1 MVRKRWTVVGSLLLM
16 AALMGGEVAAPV
28 VAVTATDTPV
38 VSSAAA
44 TVSQKSSSATTSNSV
59 ASSAANS
66 TDAKVQTSTSQ
77 EAADTAKKASS
88 TTTASGTTSA
98 ITNTQADVTNP
109 VIKSIIGQQ
118 QATLAPGITEQK
130 LTYLNQNSVQNK
142 YYSVALDP
150 KNPKTQLVAG
160 TPNDGTATGLQTV
173 RDQANAAIKHGQQV
187 VAAVNADFFKMT
199 DGTPIGNVVK
209 NGTELHAATSAS
221 ETFFGV
227 KKDGTPIIGNAQTY
241 QQVKGELQQ
250 ALGGRN
256 ILVANGKVNDTTAIG
271 SDNEPRTAVGI
282 KADGTVF
289 FVVIDGRQAPI
300 SSGLSMTDLA
310 KLMIERGA
318 VTALNLDGGGSST
331 FVTRQPGDTQLAV
344 QNQPSDGNERAVANT
359 WLVVSKTAP
368 DHKLASAQVTPDDAV
383 YTPNSTVNFKAKG
396 VDASGSSASLPASG
410 LTWQLTDSKLGTI
423 DANTGVF
430 QSNGKTGDVTARLV
444 ADGKVLGSATVTIA
458 VPDKLSF
465 SQSELSVKQG
475 ATQALGLN
483 ATYQGRAV
491 TLKDAD
497 LDWQVPSSLGILTK
511 DDQLQANQQIA
522 SGRIVAKFKGT
533 TLKASI
539 NIKVGQLPQVLY
551 DFESGLDDWAPS
563 TAGRGEVSNIGL
575 SSATDGEVRF
585 GQHAL
590 KLDYDF
596 TNGTKSATLGVYAG
610 PATSK
615 TIPGMPTG
623 IGMWIYATPEA
634 KGYWLR
640 MFVTDSTGTAKPIDL
655 TPQDTGIDWTGW
667 KYVEAPIPAGYQ
679 GPFTTFPKEMIRM
692 MSLKSGQTD
701 GGPMTK
707 GSLYIDNVRAVYG
720 TNVDDLKAPIISSIN
735 VANQT
740 YKNAQVSI
748 TTAVHDD
755 TSDPHATGVDW
766 TKARIWVD
774 GTEYTNAKGHYSID
788 KDGTFTL
795 AGYKWRDG
803 THHVKVSVQDKF
815 GNETDRETDFKVAT
829 GAQNGFSL
837 TGLTKTAKLGGTY
850 QLAFKAEKSTQ
861 AQSLTS
867 TIALPVGFPV
877 KTVDFGENTGNYQY
891 DANTGMLTLKL
902 TKIEQTDL
910 ARITVTVPAST
921 TADKALTYALTQ
933 GEVTSQSASDDTGT
947 FSTPQAKVG
956 ITAAYQLTAPN
967 LIIGQ
972 PATLKVTDAQHKA
985 ISAATITATNADG
998 KTTKLGTTDHAGQLT
1013 TQALTQQV
1021 GKFTL
1026 QAHKDGYSFPV
1037 ATQNYTAQKTAAPTN
1052 LLAGATQDPEH
1063 AKTITWMSSP
1073 VAGTGKALL
1082 QVATQ
1087 SAYKD
1092 EGDAAFKT
1100 ATGRANVATYSADSS
1115 AVRLNTATATGL
1127 KPGTTYV
1134 YRVGDGTNW
1143 SAPRT
1148 FTTLHGGSDYTF
1160 NVFGDTQVSD
1170 DTGLDN
1176 FSTVLSSIEKAQP
1189 TSDFAIH
1196 VGDFNDDQSV
1206 FSEADKTAE
1215 MFNQHPAFDS
1225 LDMIHVLG
1233 NHEYMG
1239 DDGSKSAEM
1248 LGVPN
1253 TNGPAANKLGT
1264 YSVDYGNMHIAVI
1277 GWTDN
1282 EQTMKAEM
1290 TWLKQDMQATK
1301 KTWKIVLTHQPVYN
1315 KNPADAQSLMFH
1327 DMLAPVCDE
1336 LGIDLVFNGHDHS
1349 YGRTYPLINHK
1360 QAKNGTVYI
1369 ATGHTGDK
1377 TYEIQPTQP
1386 AVWQVVQKDKDEK
1399 VYLTLHVT
1407 GDKMSLLV
1415 RHPDGSV
1422 VDQATFTAHKHKTT
1436 SGGSESGSQPSA
1448 GSSSSTTS
1456 SSHATTSSTST
1467 SSHVSSS
1474 STASSQ
1480 PSSKVIEPSQ
1490 SSVASSSGVSV
1501 DSNNQSAA
1509 AATTN
1514 SRTSA
1519 SESKKK
1525 AQQLPATGE
1534 NNWATGILG
1543 LLLVVASAATYLLSG
1558 YRRTR

>member
-1 MVRKRWTVVGSLLLM
+1 MVRKRWTLAGSLLLM
-16 AALMGGEVAAPV
+16 VALMGGEVAAPV

-44 TVSQKSSSATTSNSV
+44 TASQKLSSAT

-66 TDAKVQTSTSQ
+66 TDTKVQTSTSQ

-88 TTTASGTTSA
+88 ATTASGKTSA
-98 ITNTQADVTNP
+98 INNTQAAATNP

-130 LTYLNQNSVQNK
+130 LTYLNQNGVQNK

-150 KNPKTQLVAG
+150 KNPNTQLVAG

-173 RDQANAAIKHGQQV
+173 RNQANAAISHGQQV
-187 VAAVNADFFKMT
+187 VAAVNADYYNMAT
-199 DGTPIGNVVK
+199 GAPLGNVVK
-209 NGTELHAATSAS
+209 SGTEIYSAPDTN
-221 ETFFGV
+221 EAFFGI
-227 KKDGTPIIGNAQTY
+227 KKDGTPVIGSAATY
-241 QQVKGELQQ
+241 QQIKGDLQQ
-250 ALGGRN
+250 AVGGPSMF
-256 ILVANGKVNDTTAIG
+256 VKDGKVNATQVAG
-271 SDNEPRTAVGI
+271 SEGNEPCTAVGI

-289 FVVIDGRQAPI
+289 FVVIDGRQAPLSTGI
-300 SSGLSMTDLA
+300 SVGDFA

-318 VTALNLDGGGSST
+318 VNALFLDGGGSAT
-331 FVTRQPGDTQLAV
+331 FVARQPGDTSLTV
-344 QNQPSDGNERAVANT
+344 QNSPSDGNERLVANS
-359 WLVVSKTAP
+359 WLIVSKATA
-368 DHKLASAQVTPDDAV
+368 DHKLASATVAPDDQV
-383 YTPNSTVNFKAKG
+383 YTPKSSVKFSAKG
-396 VDASGSSASLPASG
+396 VDASGNAAPLPSSG
-410 LTWQLTDSKLGTI
+410 LVWQLKDPSMGTI
-423 DANTGVF
+423 DSATGVF
-430 QSNGKTGDVTARLV
+430 QSNGKLGDVTAQLSL
-444 ADGKVLGSATVTIA
+444 DGKVLGAATVTISR
-458 VPDKLSF
+458 PDKLAF
-465 SQSELSVKQG
+465 SQNELSLRLGAKQD
-475 ATQALGLN
+475 LGLT
-483 ATYQGRAV
+483 ATYQGRPV
-491 TLKDAD
+491 NLKSGDIQ
-497 LDWQVPSSLGILTK
+497 WSVPSQLGTMTA
-511 DDQLQANQQIA
+511 DNQLQTSKTMA
-522 SGRIVAKFKGT
+522 SGTVKATVTGT
-533 TLKASI
+533 NI
-539 NIKVGQLPQVLY
+539 NAQMTVQVGQLPKVLY

-615 TIPGMPTG
+615 PIPGMPTG

-640 MFVTDSTGTAKPIDL
+640 MFVTDATGTAKPIDL

-679 GPFTTFPKEMIRM
+679 GPFTTFPKQMIRM

-837 TGLTKTAKLGGTY
+837 TGLTKTATLGGTY
-850 QLAFKAEKSTQ
+850 QLAFKADKSRQ

-877 KTVDFGENTGNYQY
+877 KTVDFGENTGSYQY

-910 ARITVTVPAST
+910 ARITVTVPANT

-933 GEVTSQSASDDTGT
+933 GEVTSRSASDVTGT
-947 FSTPQAKVG
+947 FSTPQAKVC
-956 ITAAYQLTAPN
+956 ITAAYQLTVPN

-972 PATLKVTDAQHKA
+972 PATLKVTDVQHKA
-985 ISAATITATNADG
+985 ISAATITVTNVDG
-998 KTTKLGTTDHAGQLT
+998 KTTELGTTDHAGQLT
-1013 TQALTQQV
+1013 TRALTQQV

-1026 QAHKDGYSFPV
+1026 QAKKDGYSFPV

-1092 EGDAAFKT
+1092 QGDAAFKT

-1115 AVRLNTATATGL
+1115 AVRLNTATATEL

-1134 YRVGDGTNW
+1134 YRVGDGINW

-1170 DTGLDN
+1170 DTGLDD
-1176 FSTVLSSIEKAQP
+1176 FSTVLSSIEKAKP
-1189 TSDFAIH
+1189 ASDFTIH

-1349 YGRTYPLINHK
+1349 YGRTYPLINRK

-1456 SSHATTSSTST
+1456 SSHATTSS
-1467 SSHVSSS
+1467 HVSSS

-1490 SSVASSSGVSV
+1490 SSVASSSSVSV

-1509 AATTN
+1509 AATNN

>member
-1 MVRKRWTVVGSLLLM
+1 M
-16 AALMGGEVAAPV
+16 
-28 VAVTATDTPV
+28 
-38 VSSAAA
+38 
-44 TVSQKSSSATTSNSV
+44 
-59 ASSAANS
+59 
-66 TDAKVQTSTSQ
+66 
-77 EAADTAKKASS
+77 
-88 TTTASGTTSA
+88 
-98 ITNTQADVTNP
+98 
-109 VIKSIIGQQ
+109 
-118 QATLAPGITEQK
+118 
-130 LTYLNQNSVQNK
+130 
-142 YYSVALDP
+142 
-150 KNPKTQLVAG
+150 
-160 TPNDGTATGLQTV
+160 ATGAPL
-173 RDQANAAIKHGQQV
+173 
-187 VAAVNADFFKMT
+187 
-199 DGTPIGNVVK
+199 GNVVK
-209 NGTELHAATSAS
+209 SGTEIYSAPDTN
-221 ETFFGV
+221 EAFFGI
-227 KKDGTPIIGNAQTY
+227 KKDGTPVIGSAATY
-241 QQVKGELQQ
+241 QQIKGDLQQ
-250 ALGGRN
+250 AVGGPSMFVKDGKIN
-256 ILVANGKVNDTTAIG
+256 ATQVAG
-271 SDNEPRTAVGI
+271 SEGNEPCTAVGI

-289 FVVIDGRQAPI
+289 FVVIDGRQAPLSTGI
-300 SSGLSMTDLA
+300 SVGDFA

-318 VTALNLDGGGSST
+318 VNALFLDGGGSAT
-331 FVTRQPGDTQLAV
+331 FVARQPGDTSLTV
-344 QNQPSDGNERAVANT
+344 QNSPSDGNERLVANS
-359 WLVVSKTAP
+359 WLIVSKATA
-368 DHKLASAQVTPDDAV
+368 DHKLASATVAPDDQV
-383 YTPNSTVNFKAKG
+383 YTPKSSVKFSAKG
-396 VDASGSSASLPASG
+396 VDASGNAAPLPSSG
-410 LTWQLTDSKLGTI
+410 LVWQLKDPSMGTI
-423 DANTGVF
+423 DSATGVF
-430 QSNGKTGDVTARLV
+430 QSNGKLGDVTAQLSL
-444 ADGKVLGSATVTIA
+444 DGKVLGAATVTISR
-458 VPDKLSF
+458 PDKLAF
-465 SQSELSVKQG
+465 SQNELSLRLGAKQD
-475 ATQALGLN
+475 LGLT
-483 ATYQGRAV
+483 ATYQGRPV
-491 TLKDAD
+491 NLKSGDIQ
-497 LDWQVPSSLGILTK
+497 WSVPSQLGTMTA
-511 DDQLQANQQIA
+511 DNQLQTSKTMA
-522 SGRIVAKFKGT
+522 SGTVKATVTGT
-533 TLKASI
+533 NI
-539 NIKVGQLPQVLY
+539 NAQMTVQVGQLPKVLY

-615 TIPGMPTG
+615 PIPGMPTG

-640 MFVTDSTGTAKPIDL
+640 MFVTDATGTAKPIDL

-679 GPFTTFPKEMIRM
+679 GPFTTFPKQMIRM

-837 TGLTKTAKLGGTY
+837 TGLTKTATLGGTY
-850 QLAFKAEKSTQ
+850 QLAFKADKSTQ

-877 KTVDFGENTGNYQY
+877 KTVDFGENTGSYQY

-910 ARITVTVPAST
+910 ARITVTVPANT

-933 GEVTSQSASDDTGT
+933 GEVTSRSASDVTGT
-947 FSTPQAKVG
+947 FSTPQAKVC
-956 ITAAYQLTAPN
+956 ITAAYQLTVPN

-972 PATLKVTDAQHKA
+972 PATLKVTDVQHKA
-985 ISAATITATNADG
+985 ISAATITVTNVDG
-998 KTTKLGTTDHAGQLT
+998 KTTELGTTDHAGQLT
-1013 TQALTQQV
+1013 TRALTQQV

-1026 QAHKDGYSFPV
+1026 QAKKDGYSFPV

-1092 EGDAAFKT
+1092 QGDAAFKT

-1115 AVRLNTATATGL
+1115 AVRLNTATATEL

-1134 YRVGDGTNW
+1134 YRVGDGINW

-1170 DTGLDN
+1170 DTGLDD
-1176 FSTVLSSIEKAQP
+1176 FSTVLSSIEKAKP
-1189 TSDFAIH
+1189 ASDFTIH

-1349 YGRTYPLINHK
+1349 YGRTYPLINRK

-1456 SSHATTSSTST
+1456 SSHATTSS
-1467 SSHVSSS
+1467 HVSSS

-1490 SSVASSSGVSV
+1490 SSVASSSSVSV

-1509 AATTN
+1509 AATNN

>member
-1 MVRKRWTVVGSLLLM
+1 MVRKRWTLAGSLLLM
-16 AALMGGEVAAPV
+16 VALMGGEVAAPV

-44 TVSQKSSSATTSNSV
+44 TASQKLSSAT

-66 TDAKVQTSTSQ
+66 TDTKVQTSTSQ

-88 TTTASGTTSA
+88 ATTASGKTSA
-98 ITNTQADVTNP
+98 INNTQAAATNP

-130 LTYLNQNSVQNK
+130 LTYLNQNGVQNK

-150 KNPKTQLVAG
+150 KNPNTQLVAG

-173 RDQANAAIKHGQQV
+173 RNQANAAISHGQQV
-187 VAAVNADFFKMT
+187 VAAVNADYYNMAT
-199 DGTPIGNVVK
+199 GAPLGNVVK
-209 NGTELHAATSAS
+209 SGTEIYSAPDTN
-221 ETFFGV
+221 EAFFGI
-227 KKDGTPIIGNAQTY
+227 KKDGTPVIGSAATY
-241 QQVKGELQQ
+241 QQIKGDLQQ
-250 ALGGRN
+250 AVGGPSMF
-256 ILVANGKVNDTTAIG
+256 VKDGKVNATQVAG
-271 SDNEPRTAVGI
+271 SEGNEPCTAVGI

-289 FVVIDGRQAPI
+289 FVVIDGRQAPLSTGI
-300 SSGLSMTDLA
+300 SVGDFA

-318 VTALNLDGGGSST
+318 VNALFLDGGGSAT
-331 FVTRQPGDTQLAV
+331 FVARQPGDTSLTV
-344 QNQPSDGNERAVANT
+344 QNSPSDGNERLVANS
-359 WLVVSKTAP
+359 WLIVSKATA
-368 DHKLASAQVTPDDAV
+368 DHKLASATVAPDDQV
-383 YTPNSTVNFKAKG
+383 YTPKSSVKFSAKG
-396 VDASGSSASLPASG
+396 VDASGNAAPLPSSG
-410 LTWQLTDSKLGTI
+410 LVWQLKDPSMGTI
-423 DANTGVF
+423 DSATGVF
-430 QSNGKTGDVTARLV
+430 QSNGKLGDVTAQLSL
-444 ADGKVLGSATVTIA
+444 DGKVLGAATVTISR
-458 VPDKLSF
+458 PDKLAF
-465 SQSELSVKQG
+465 SQNELSLRLGAKQD
-475 ATQALGLN
+475 LGLT
-483 ATYQGRAV
+483 ATYQGRPV
-491 TLKDAD
+491 NLKSGDIQ
-497 LDWQVPSSLGILTK
+497 WSVPSQLGTMTA
-511 DDQLQANQQIA
+511 DNQLQTSKTMA
-522 SGRIVAKFKGT
+522 SGTVKATVTGT
-533 TLKASI
+533 NI
-539 NIKVGQLPQVLY
+539 NAQMTVQVGQLPKVLY

-615 TIPGMPTG
+615 PIPGMPTG

-640 MFVTDSTGTAKPIDL
+640 MFVTDATGTAKPIDL

-679 GPFTTFPKEMIRM
+679 GPFTTFPKQMIRM

-837 TGLTKTAKLGGTY
+837 TGLTKTATLGGTY
-850 QLAFKAEKSTQ
+850 QLAFKADKSTQ

-867 TIALPVGFPV
+867 TIALLVGFPV
-877 KTVDFGENTGNYQY
+877 KTVDFGENTGSYQY

-910 ARITVTVPAST
+910 ARITVTVPANT

-933 GEVTSQSASDDTGT
+933 GEVTSRSASDVTGT
-947 FSTPQAKVG
+947 FSTPQAKVC
-956 ITAAYQLTAPN
+956 ITAAYQLTVPN

-972 PATLKVTDAQHKA
+972 PATLKVTDVQHKA
-985 ISAATITATNADG
+985 ISAATITVTNVDG
-998 KTTKLGTTDHAGQLT
+998 KTTELGTTDHAGQLT
-1013 TQALTQQV
+1013 TRALTQQV

-1026 QAHKDGYSFPV
+1026 QAKKDGYSFPV

-1092 EGDAAFKT
+1092 QGDAAFKT

-1115 AVRLNTATATGL
+1115 AVRLNTATATEL

-1134 YRVGDGTNW
+1134 YRVGDGINW

-1170 DTGLDN
+1170 DTGLDD
-1176 FSTVLSSIEKAQP
+1176 FSTVLSSIEKAKP
-1189 TSDFAIH
+1189 ASDFTIH

-1349 YGRTYPLINHK
+1349 YGRTYPLINRK

-1456 SSHATTSSTST
+1456 SSHATTSS
-1467 SSHVSSS
+1467 HVSSS

-1490 SSVASSSGVSV
+1490 SSVASSSSVSV

-1509 AATTN
+1509 AATNN

>member
-1 MVRKRWTVVGSLLLM
+1 MVRKRWTVAGSLLLM

-28 VAVTATDTPV
+28 VAVTAMDTPV

-44 TVSQKSSSATTSNSV
+44 TASQKSSSAT

-66 TDAKVQTSTSQ
+66 TDAKVQTNTSQ

-130 LTYLNQNSVQNK
+130 LTYLNQNGVQNK

-150 KNPKTQLVAG
+150 KNPNTTLLAG
-160 TPNDGTATGLQTV
+160 MPNDGAKPGMQTV
-173 RDQANAAIKHGQQV
+173 RNQANAAISHGQQV
-187 VAAVNADFFKMT
+187 VAAVNADYYNMAT
-199 DGTPIGNVVK
+199 GAPLGNVVK
-209 NGTELHAATSAS
+209 NGTEIYSAPDTN
-221 ETFFGV
+221 EAFFGI
-227 KKDGTPIIGNAQTY
+227 KKDGTPVIGTAATY
-241 QQVKGELQQ
+241 QQIKGDLQQ
-250 ALGGRN
+250 AVGGPS
-256 ILVANGKVNDTTAIG
+256 IFVKDGKVNATQVAG
-271 SDNEPRTAVGI
+271 SEGNEPCTAVGI

-289 FVVIDGRQAPI
+289 FVVIDGRQAPLSTGI
-300 SSGLSMTDLA
+300 SVGDFA

-318 VTALNLDGGGSST
+318 VNALFLDGGGSAT
-331 FVTRQPGDTQLAV
+331 FVARQPGDTSLTV
-344 QNQPSDGNERAVANT
+344 QNSPSDGNERLVANS
-359 WLVVSKTAP
+359 WLIVSKATA
-368 DHKLASAQVTPDDAV
+368 DHKLASATVAPDDQV
-383 YTPNSTVNFKAKG
+383 YTPKSSVKFSAKG
-396 VDASGSSASLPASG
+396 VDASGNAAPLPSSGPI
-410 LTWQLTDSKLGTI
+410 WQLKDPSMGTI
-423 DANTGVF
+423 DSATGVF
-430 QSNGKTGDVTARLV
+430 QSNGKLGDVTAQLSL
-444 ADGKVLGSATVTIA
+444 DGKVLGAATVTIFQ
-458 VPDKLSF
+458 PDKLAF
-465 SQSELSVKQG
+465 SQNELSLRLGAKQD
-475 ATQALGLN
+475 LGLT
-483 ATYQGRAV
+483 ATYQGRPV
-491 TLKDAD
+491 NLKSGDIQ
-497 LDWQVPSSLGILTK
+497 WSVPSPLGTMTA
-511 DDQLQANQQIA
+511 DNQLQTSKTMA
-522 SGRIVAKFKGT
+522 SGTVKATVTGT
-533 TLKASI
+533 NI
-539 NIKVGQLPQVLY
+539 NTQMTVQVGQLPKVLY

-610 PATSK
+610 PTTSK
-615 TIPGMPTG
+615 PIPGMPTG

-640 MFVTDSTGTAKPIDL
+640 MFVTDATGTAKPIDL

-667 KYVEAPIPAGYQ
+667 KYVEALIPAGYQ
-679 GPFTTFPKEMIRM
+679 GPFTTFPKQMIRM

-837 TGLTKTAKLGGTY
+837 TGLTKTATLGGTY
-850 QLAFKAEKSTQ
+850 QLVFKADKSTQ

-877 KTVDFGENTGNYQY
+877 KTVDFGENIGSYQY

-933 GEVTSQSASDDTGT
+933 GEVTSRSASDVTGT

-998 KTTKLGTTDHAGQLT
+998 KTTGLGTTDHAGQLT

-1092 EGDAAFKT
+1092 QGAAAFKT

-1127 KPGTTYV
+1127 KSGTTYV

-1170 DTGLDN
+1170 DTGLDD
-1176 FSTVLSSIEKAQP
+1176 FSTVLSSIEKAKP

-1282 EQTMKAEM
+1282 EQTMKAER

-1456 SSHATTSSTST
+1456 SSHATTSS
-1467 SSHVSSS
+1467 HVSSS

-1509 AATTN
+1509 AATNN

>member
-16 AALMGGEVAAPV
+16 AALMGGEVASPV
-28 VAVTATDTPV
+28 IAVTAADTSV
-38 VSSAAA
+38 VSSTAA
-44 TVSQKSSSATTSNSV
+44 TASQKSGFAT

-66 TDAKVQTSTSQ
+66 TDAKVQTNTSQ

-88 TTTASGTTSA
+88 TTTASGTTFA
-98 ITNTQADVTNP
+98 ITNTQAAATNP

-118 QATLAPGITEQK
+118 QATLAPGITERK
-130 LTYLNQNSVQNK
+130 LTYLNQNGVQNK

-150 KNPKTQLVAG
+150 KNPNTTLLAG
-160 TPNDGTATGLQTV
+160 MPSDGTKPGMQTV
-173 RDQANAAIKHGQQV
+173 RNQANAAISHGQQV
-187 VAAVNADFFKMT
+187 VAAVNADYYNMAT
-199 DGTPIGNVVK
+199 GAPLGNVVK
-209 NGTELHAATSAS
+209 NGTEIYSAPDTN
-221 ETFFGV
+221 EAFFGI
-227 KKDGTPIIGNAQTY
+227 KKDGTPVIGTAATY
-241 QQVKGELQQ
+241 QQIKGDLQQ
-250 ALGGRN
+250 AVGGPS
-256 ILVANGKVNDTTAIG
+256 IFVKDGKVNATQVAG
-271 SDNEPRTAVGI
+271 SEGNEPCTAVGI

-289 FVVIDGRQAPI
+289 FVVIDGRQAPLSTGI
-300 SSGLSMTDLA
+300 SVSDFA

-318 VTALNLDGGGSST
+318 VNALFLDGGGSAT
-331 FVTRQPGDTQLAV
+331 FVARQPGDTSLTV
-344 QNQPSDGNERAVANT
+344 QNSPSDGNERLVANS
-359 WLVVSKTAP
+359 WLIVSKATA
-368 DHKLASAQVTPDDAV
+368 DHKLASATVAPDDQV
-383 YTPNSTVNFKAKG
+383 YTPKSSVKFSAKG
-396 VDASGSSASLPASG
+396 VDASGNAAPLPSSGPV
-410 LTWQLTDSKLGTI
+410 WQLKDPSMGTI
-423 DANTGVF
+423 DSATGVF
-430 QSNGKTGDVTARLV
+430 QSNGKLGDVTAQLSLN
-444 ADGKVLGSATVTIA
+444 GKVLGAATVTISQ
-458 VPDKLSF
+458 PDKLAF
-465 SQSELSVKQG
+465 SQNELSLRLGAKQD
-475 ATQALGLN
+475 LGLT
-483 ATYQGRAV
+483 ATYQGRPV
-491 TLKDAD
+491 NLKSGDIQ
-497 LDWQVPSSLGILTK
+497 WSVPSQLGTVTA
-511 DDQLQANQQIA
+511 DNQLQTSKTMAN
-522 SGRIVAKFKGT
+522 GT
-533 TLKASI
+533 VKATVTGTNI
-539 NIKVGQLPQVLY
+539 NAQMTVQVGQLPKVLY

-615 TIPGMPTG
+615 PIPGMPTG

-667 KYVEAPIPAGYQ
+667 KYVEAPIPAGYK
-679 GPFTTFPKEMIRM
+679 GPFTTFPKQMIRM

-740 YKNAQVSI
+740 YKNTQVSI
-748 TTAVHDD
+748 TTVAHDD

-803 THHVKVSVQDKF
+803 THHVKISVQDKF

-837 TGLTKTAKLGGTY
+837 TGLTKTATLGGTY
-850 QLAFKAEKSTQ
+850 QLVFKADNSTQ

-877 KTVDFGENTGNYQY
+877 KTVDFGENTGSYQY

-933 GEVTSQSASDDTGT
+933 GEVTSRSASDVTGT

-998 KTTKLGTTDHAGQLT
+998 KTTELGTTDHAGQLT

-1092 EGDAAFKT
+1092 QGAAAFKT

-1127 KPGTTYV
+1127 KSGTTYV

-1148 FTTLHGGSDYTF
+1148 FTTLHGGGEYTF

-1170 DTGLDN
+1170 DTGLDD
-1176 FSTVLSSIEKAQP
+1176 FSTVLSSIEKAKP
-1189 TSDFAIH
+1189 ASDFAIH

-1253 TNGPAANKLGT
+1253 TNGSAANKLGM

-1456 SSHATTSSTST
+1456 SSHATTSS
-1467 SSHVSSS
+1467 HVSSS

-1480 PSSKVIEPSQ
+1480 PSSKVIEPRQ
-1490 SSVASSSGVSV
+1490 SSGASSSGASV
-1501 DSNNQSAA
+1501 DSTNQSTA
-1509 AATTN
+1509 AATTS

-1525 AQQLPATGE
+1525 VQQLPATGE

>member
-1 MVRKRWTVVGSLLLM
+1 MVRKRWTLAGSLLLM
-16 AALMGGEVAAPV
+16 VALMGGEVAAPV

-44 TVSQKSSSATTSNSV
+44 TASQKLSSAT

-66 TDAKVQTSTSQ
+66 TDTKVQTSTSQ

-88 TTTASGTTSA
+88 ATTASGKTSA
-98 ITNTQADVTNP
+98 INNTQAAATNP

-130 LTYLNQNSVQNK
+130 LTYLNQNGVQNK

-150 KNPKTQLVAG
+150 KNPNTQLVAG

-173 RDQANAAIKHGQQV
+173 RNQANAAISHGQQV
-187 VAAVNADFFKMT
+187 VAAVNADYYNMAT
-199 DGTPIGNVVK
+199 GAPLGNVVK
-209 NGTELHAATSAS
+209 SGTEIYSAPDTN
-221 ETFFGV
+221 EAFFGI
-227 KKDGTPIIGNAQTY
+227 KKDGTPVIGSAATY
-241 QQVKGELQQ
+241 QQIKGDLQQ
-250 ALGGRN
+250 AVGGPSMF
-256 ILVANGKVNDTTAIG
+256 VKDGKVNATQVAG
-271 SDNEPRTAVGI
+271 SEGNEPCTAVGI

-289 FVVIDGRQAPI
+289 FVVIDGRQAPLSTGI
-300 SSGLSMTDLA
+300 SVGDFA

-318 VTALNLDGGGSST
+318 VNALFLDGGGSAT
-331 FVTRQPGDTQLAV
+331 FVARQPGDTSLTV
-344 QNQPSDGNERAVANT
+344 QNSPSDGNERLVANS
-359 WLVVSKTAP
+359 WLIVSKATA
-368 DHKLASAQVTPDDAV
+368 DHKLASATVAPDDQV
-383 YTPNSTVNFKAKG
+383 YTPKSSVKFSAKG
-396 VDASGSSASLPASG
+396 VDASGNAAPLPSSG
-410 LTWQLTDSKLGTI
+410 LVWQLKDPSMGTI
-423 DANTGVF
+423 DSATGVF
-430 QSNGKTGDVTARLV
+430 QSNGKLGDVTAQLSL
-444 ADGKVLGSATVTIA
+444 DGKVLGAATVTISR
-458 VPDKLSF
+458 PDKLAF
-465 SQSELSVKQG
+465 SQNELSLRLGAKQD
-475 ATQALGLN
+475 LGLT
-483 ATYQGRAV
+483 ATYQGRPV
-491 TLKDAD
+491 NLKSGDIQ
-497 LDWQVPSSLGILTK
+497 WSVPSQLGTMTA
-511 DDQLQANQQIA
+511 DNQLQTSKTMA
-522 SGRIVAKFKGT
+522 SGTVKATVTGT
-533 TLKASI
+533 NI
-539 NIKVGQLPQVLY
+539 NAQMTVQVGQLPKVLY

-615 TIPGMPTG
+615 PIPGMPTG

-640 MFVTDSTGTAKPIDL
+640 MFVTDATGTAKPIDL

-679 GPFTTFPKEMIRM
+679 GPFTTFPKQMIRM

-837 TGLTKTAKLGGTY
+837 TGLTKTATLGGTY
-850 QLAFKAEKSTQ
+850 QLAFKADKSTQ

-877 KTVDFGENTGNYQY
+877 KTVDFGENTGSYQY

-910 ARITVTVPAST
+910 ARITVTVPANT

-933 GEVTSQSASDDTGT
+933 GEVTSRSASDVTGT
-947 FSTPQAKVG
+947 FSTPQAKVC
-956 ITAAYQLTAPN
+956 ITAAYQLTVPN

-972 PATLKVTDAQHKA
+972 PATLKVTDVQHKA
-985 ISAATITATNADG
+985 ISAATITVTNVDG
-998 KTTKLGTTDHAGQLT
+998 KTTELGTTDHAGQLT
-1013 TQALTQQV
+1013 TRALTQQV

-1026 QAHKDGYSFPV
+1026 QAKKDGYSFPV

-1092 EGDAAFKT
+1092 QGDAAFKT

-1115 AVRLNTATATGL
+1115 AVRLNTATATEL

-1134 YRVGDGTNW
+1134 YRVGDGINW

-1170 DTGLDN
+1170 DTGLDD
-1176 FSTVLSSIEKAQP
+1176 FSTVLSSIEKAKP
-1189 TSDFAIH
+1189 ASDFTIH

-1349 YGRTYPLINHK
+1349 YGRTYPLINRK

-1456 SSHATTSSTST
+1456 SSHATTSS
-1467 SSHVSSS
+1467 HVSSS

-1490 SSVASSSGVSV
+1490 SSVASSSSVSV

-1509 AATTN
+1509 AATNN

>member
-1 MVRKRWTVVGSLLLM
+1 MVRKRWTVAGSLLLM

-28 VAVTATDTPV
+28 VAVTAMDTPV

-44 TVSQKSSSATTSNSV
+44 TASQKSSSAT

-66 TDAKVQTSTSQ
+66 TDAKVQTNTSQ

-130 LTYLNQNSVQNK
+130 LTYLNQNGVQNK

-150 KNPKTQLVAG
+150 KNPNTTLLAG
-160 TPNDGTATGLQTV
+160 MPNDGAKPGMQTV
-173 RDQANAAIKHGQQV
+173 RNQANAAISHGQQV
-187 VAAVNADFFKMT
+187 VAAVNADYYNMAT
-199 DGTPIGNVVK
+199 GAPLGNVVK
-209 NGTELHAATSAS
+209 NGTEIYSAPDTN
-221 ETFFGV
+221 EAFFGI
-227 KKDGTPIIGNAQTY
+227 KKDGTPVIGTAATY
-241 QQVKGELQQ
+241 QQIKGDLQQ
-250 ALGGRN
+250 AVGGPS
-256 ILVANGKVNDTTAIG
+256 IFVKDGKVNATQVAG
-271 SDNEPRTAVGI
+271 SEGNEPCTAVGI

-289 FVVIDGRQAPI
+289 FVVIDGRQAPLSTGI
-300 SSGLSMTDLA
+300 SVGDFA

-318 VTALNLDGGGSST
+318 VNALFLDGGGSAT
-331 FVTRQPGDTQLAV
+331 FVARQPGDTSLTV
-344 QNQPSDGNERAVANT
+344 QNSPSDGNERLVANS
-359 WLVVSKTAP
+359 WLIVSKATA
-368 DHKLASAQVTPDDAV
+368 DHKLASATVAPDDQV
-383 YTPNSTVNFKAKG
+383 YTPKSSVKFSAKG
-396 VDASGSSASLPASG
+396 VDASGNAAPLPSSGPI
-410 LTWQLTDSKLGTI
+410 WQLKDPSMGTI
-423 DANTGVF
+423 DSATGVF
-430 QSNGKTGDVTARLV
+430 QSNGKLGDVTAQLSL
-444 ADGKVLGSATVTIA
+444 DGKVLGAATVTIFQ
-458 VPDKLSF
+458 PDKLAF
-465 SQSELSVKQG
+465 SQNELSLRLGAKQD
-475 ATQALGLN
+475 LGLT
-483 ATYQGRAV
+483 ATYQGRPV
-491 TLKDAD
+491 NLKSGDIQ
-497 LDWQVPSSLGILTK
+497 WSVPSPLGTMTA
-511 DDQLQANQQIA
+511 DNQLQTSKTMA
-522 SGRIVAKFKGT
+522 SGTVKATVTGT
-533 TLKASI
+533 NI
-539 NIKVGQLPQVLY
+539 NTQMTVQVGQLPKVLY

-610 PATSK
+610 PTTSK
-615 TIPGMPTG
+615 PIPGMPTG

-640 MFVTDSTGTAKPIDL
+640 MFVTDATGTAKPIDL

-667 KYVEAPIPAGYQ
+667 KYVEALIPAGYQ
-679 GPFTTFPKEMIRM
+679 GPFTTFPKQMIRM

-837 TGLTKTAKLGGTY
+837 TGLTKTATLGGTY
-850 QLAFKAEKSTQ
+850 QLAFKADKSTQ

-877 KTVDFGENTGNYQY
+877 KTVDFGENTGSYQY

-910 ARITVTVPAST
+910 ARITVTVPANT

-933 GEVTSQSASDDTGT
+933 GEVTSRSASDVTGT
-947 FSTPQAKVG
+947 FSTPQAKVC
-956 ITAAYQLTAPN
+956 ITAAYQLTVPN

-972 PATLKVTDAQHKA
+972 PATLKVTDVQHKA
-985 ISAATITATNADG
+985 ISAATITVTNVDG
-998 KTTKLGTTDHAGQLT
+998 KTTELGTTDHAGQLT
-1013 TQALTQQV
+1013 TRALTQQV

-1026 QAHKDGYSFPV
+1026 QAKKDGYSFPV

-1092 EGDAAFKT
+1092 QGDAAFKT

-1115 AVRLNTATATGL
+1115 AVRLNTATATEL

-1134 YRVGDGTNW
+1134 YRVGDGINW

-1170 DTGLDN
+1170 DTGLDD
-1176 FSTVLSSIEKAQP
+1176 FSTVLSSIEKAKP
-1189 TSDFAIH
+1189 ASDFTIH

-1349 YGRTYPLINHK
+1349 YGRTYPLINRK

-1456 SSHATTSSTST
+1456 SSHATTSS
-1467 SSHVSSS
+1467 HVSSS

-1490 SSVASSSGVSV
+1490 SSVASSSSVSV

-1509 AATTN
+1509 AATNN

>member
-28 VAVTATDTPV
+28 VAVTAMDTPV

-44 TVSQKSSSATTSNSV
+44 TASQKSSSAT

-66 TDAKVQTSTSQ
+66 TDAKVQTNTSQ

-130 LTYLNQNSVQNK
+130 LTYLNQNGVQNK

-150 KNPKTQLVAG
+150 KNPNTTLLAG
-160 TPNDGTATGLQTV
+160 MPNDGAKPGMQTV
-173 RDQANAAIKHGQQV
+173 RNQANAAISHGQQV
-187 VAAVNADFFKMT
+187 VAAVNADYYNMAT
-199 DGTPIGNVVK
+199 GAPLGNVVK
-209 NGTELHAATSAS
+209 NGTEIYSAPDTN
-221 ETFFGV
+221 EAFFGI
-227 KKDGTPIIGNAQTY
+227 KKDGTPVIGTAATY
-241 QQVKGELQQ
+241 QQIKGDLQQ
-250 ALGGRN
+250 AVGGPS
-256 ILVANGKVNDTTAIG
+256 IFVKDGKVNATQVAG
-271 SDNEPRTAVGI
+271 SEGNEPCTAVGI

-289 FVVIDGRQAPI
+289 FVVIDGRQAPLSTGI
-300 SSGLSMTDLA
+300 SVGDFA

-318 VTALNLDGGGSST
+318 VNALFLDGGGSAT
-331 FVTRQPGDTQLAV
+331 FVARQPGDTSLTV
-344 QNQPSDGNERAVANT
+344 QNSPSDGNERLVANS
-359 WLVVSKTAP
+359 WLIVSKATA
-368 DHKLASAQVTPDDAV
+368 DHKLASATVAPDDQV
-383 YTPNSTVNFKAKG
+383 YTPKSSVKFSAKG
-396 VDASGSSASLPASG
+396 VDASGNAAPLPSSGPI
-410 LTWQLTDSKLGTI
+410 WQLKDPSMGTI
-423 DANTGVF
+423 DSATGVF
-430 QSNGKTGDVTARLV
+430 QSNGKLGDVTAQLSL
-444 ADGKVLGSATVTIA
+444 DGKVLGAATVTIFQ
-458 VPDKLSF
+458 PDKLAF
-465 SQSELSVKQG
+465 SQNELSLRLGAKQD
-475 ATQALGLN
+475 LGLT
-483 ATYQGRAV
+483 ATYQGRPV
-491 TLKDAD
+491 NLKSGDIQ
-497 LDWQVPSSLGILTK
+497 WSVPSPLGTMTA
-511 DDQLQANQQIA
+511 DNQLQTSKTMA
-522 SGRIVAKFKGT
+522 SGTVKATVTGT
-533 TLKASI
+533 NI
-539 NIKVGQLPQVLY
+539 NTQMTVQVGQLPKVLY

-610 PATSK
+610 PTTSK
-615 TIPGMPTG
+615 PIPGMPTG

-640 MFVTDSTGTAKPIDL
+640 MFVTDATGTAKPIDL

-667 KYVEAPIPAGYQ
+667 KYVEALIPAGYQ
-679 GPFTTFPKEMIRM
+679 GPFTTFPKQMIRM

-815 GNETDRETDFKVAT
+815 GNETDRETDFKIAT

-837 TGLTKTAKLGGTY
+837 TGLTKTATLGGTY
-850 QLAFKAEKSTQ
+850 QLVFKADKSTQ

-877 KTVDFGENTGNYQY
+877 KTVDFGENIGSYQY

-933 GEVTSQSASDDTGT
+933 GEVTSRSASDVTGT
-947 FSTPQAKVG
+947 FSTPQAKVC
-956 ITAAYQLTAPN
+956 ITAAYQLTVPN

-972 PATLKVTDAQHKA
+972 PATLKVTDVQHKA
-985 ISAATITATNADG
+985 ISAATITVTNVDG
-998 KTTKLGTTDHAGQLT
+998 KTTELGTTDHAGQLT
-1013 TQALTQQV
+1013 TRALTQQV

-1026 QAHKDGYSFPV
+1026 QAKKDGYSFPV

-1092 EGDAAFKT
+1092 QGDAAFKT

-1115 AVRLNTATATGL
+1115 AVRLNTATATEL

-1134 YRVGDGTNW
+1134 YRVGDGINW

-1170 DTGLDN
+1170 DTGLDD
-1176 FSTVLSSIEKAQP
+1176 FSTVLSSIEKAKP
-1189 TSDFAIH
+1189 ASDFTIH

-1239 DDGSKSAEM
+1239 DDGSKLAEM

-1349 YGRTYPLINHK
+1349 YGRTYPLINRK

-1456 SSHATTSSTST
+1456 SSHATTSS
-1467 SSHVSSS
+1467 HVSSS

-1490 SSVASSSGVSV
+1490 SSVASSSSVSV

-1509 AATTN
+1509 AATNN

>member
-44 TVSQKSSSATTSNSV
+44 TASQKSSSTTASA

-88 TTTASGTTSA
+88 ATTASGKTSA
-98 ITNTQADVTNP
+98 INNTQAAATNP

-130 LTYLNQNSVQNK
+130 LTYLNQNGVQNK

-150 KNPKTQLVAG
+150 KNPNTTLLAG
-160 TPNDGTATGLQTV
+160 MPNDGTKPGMQTV
-173 RDQANAAIKHGQQV
+173 RNQANAAISHGQQV
-187 VAAVNADFFKMT
+187 VAAVNADYYNMAT
-199 DGTPIGNVVK
+199 GAPLGNVVK
-209 NGTELHAATSAS
+209 NGTEIYSAPDTN
-221 ETFFGV
+221 EAFFGI
-227 KKDGTPIIGNAQTY
+227 KKDGTPMIGTAATY
-241 QQVKGELQQ
+241 QQRKGDLQQ
-250 ALGGRN
+250 AVGGPS
-256 ILVANGKVNDTTAIG
+256 IFVKDGKVNATQVAG
-271 SDNEPRTAVGI
+271 SEGNEPCTAVGI

-289 FVVIDGRQAPI
+289 FVVIDGRQAPLSTGI
-300 SSGLSMTDLA
+300 SVGDFA

-318 VTALNLDGGGSST
+318 VNALFLDGGGSAT
-331 FVTRQPGDTQLAV
+331 FVARQPGDTSLTV
-344 QNQPSDGNERAVANT
+344 QNSPSDGNERLVANS
-359 WLVVSKTAP
+359 WLIVSKATA
-368 DHKLASAQVTPDDAV
+368 DHKLASATVAPDDQV
-383 YTPNSTVNFKAKG
+383 YTPKSSVKFSAKG
-396 VDASGSSASLPASG
+396 VDAAPLPSSGPI
-410 LTWQLTDSKLGTI
+410 WQLKDPSMGTI
-423 DANTGVF
+423 DSATGVF
-430 QSNGKTGDVTARLV
+430 QSNGKLGDVTAQLSL
-444 ADGKVLGSATVTIA
+444 DGKVLGAATVTIFQ
-458 VPDKLSF
+458 PDKLAF
-465 SQSELSVKQG
+465 SQNELSLRLGAKQD
-475 ATQALGLN
+475 LGLT
-483 ATYQGRAV
+483 ATYQGRPV
-491 TLKDAD
+491 NLKSGDIQ
-497 LDWQVPSSLGILTK
+497 WSVPSQLGTMTA
-511 DDQLQANQQIA
+511 DNQLQTSKTMA
-522 SGRIVAKFKGT
+522 SGTVKATVTGT
-533 TLKASI
+533 NI
-539 NIKVGQLPQVLY
+539 NAQMTVQVGQLPKVLY
-551 DFESGLDDWAPS
+551 DFESGLGDWAPS

-615 TIPGMPTG
+615 PIPGMPTG

-640 MFVTDSTGTAKPIDL
+640 MFVTDATGTAKPIDF

-679 GPFTTFPKEMIRM
+679 GPFTTFPKQMIRM

-720 TNVDDLKAPIISSIN
+720 TNIDDLKAPIISSIN

-774 GTEYTNAKGHYSID
+774 GTEYTNAEGHYSID

-829 GAQNGFSL
+829 GTQNGFSL

-850 QLAFKAEKSTQ
+850 QLVFKADKSTQ

-867 TIALPVGFPV
+867 PIALPTGFPV
-877 KTVDFGENTGNYQY
+877 KTVDFGENTGSYQY

-902 TKIEQTDL
+902 TNIEQNDL

-933 GEVTSQSASDDTGT
+933 GEVTSRSASDVTGT

-956 ITAAYQLTAPN
+956 VTAAYQLTAPN

-985 ISAATITATNADG
+985 ISSATITVTNADG
-998 KTTKLGTTDHAGQLT
+998 KTTELGTTDHAGQLT

-1021 GKFTL
+1021 GKFAL
-1026 QAHKDGYSFPV
+1026 QAEKDGYSFPV
-1037 ATQNYTAQKTAAPTN
+1037 ATQNYTAQKTAVPTN

-1092 EGDAAFKT
+1092 QGAAAFKM

-1115 AVRLNTATATGL
+1115 AVRLSTATATGL
-1127 KPGTTYV
+1127 QPATTYV

-1170 DTGLDN
+1170 DTGLDD
-1176 FSTVLSSIEKAQP
+1176 FSTVLSSIEKAKP
-1189 TSDFAIH
+1189 TSNFAIH

-1290 TWLKQDMQATK
+1290 TWLKQDMQATE

-1336 LGIDLVFNGHDHS
+1336 LGIDLVLNGHDHS

-1448 GSSSSTTS
+1448 GSSSSATS

-1467 SSHVSSS
+1467 SSHISSS

-1490 SSVASSSGVSV
+1490 SSVASSSSVSV

-1509 AATTN
+1509 DATTS

>member
-28 VAVTATDTPV
+28 IAVTAADTSV
-38 VSSAAA
+38 VSSTAA
-44 TVSQKSSSATTSNSV
+44 TASQKSGFAT

-66 TDAKVQTSTSQ
+66 TDAKVQTNTSQ

-88 TTTASGTTSA
+88 TTTASGTTFA
-98 ITNTQADVTNP
+98 ITNTQAAATNP

-118 QATLAPGITEQK
+118 QATLAPGITERK
-130 LTYLNQNSVQNK
+130 LTYLNQNGVQNK

-150 KNPKTQLVAG
+150 KNPNTTLLAG
-160 TPNDGTATGLQTV
+160 MPSDGTKPGMQTV
-173 RDQANAAIKHGQQV
+173 RNQANAAISHGQQV
-187 VAAVNADFFKMT
+187 VAAVNADYYNMAT
-199 DGTPIGNVVK
+199 GAPLGNVVK
-209 NGTELHAATSAS
+209 NGTEIYSAPDTN
-221 ETFFGV
+221 EAFFGI
-227 KKDGTPIIGNAQTY
+227 KKDGTPVIGTAATY
-241 QQVKGELQQ
+241 QQIKGDLQQ
-250 ALGGRN
+250 AVGGPS
-256 ILVANGKVNDTTAIG
+256 IFVKDGKVNATQVAG
-271 SDNEPRTAVGI
+271 SEGNEPCTAVGI

-289 FVVIDGRQAPI
+289 FVVIDGRQAPLSTGI
-300 SSGLSMTDLA
+300 SVSDFA

-318 VTALNLDGGGSST
+318 VNALFLDGGGSAT
-331 FVTRQPGDTQLAV
+331 FVARQPGDTSLTV
-344 QNQPSDGNERAVANT
+344 QNSPSDGNERLVANS
-359 WLVVSKTAP
+359 WLIVSKATA
-368 DHKLASAQVTPDDAV
+368 DHKLASATVAPDDQV
-383 YTPNSTVNFKAKG
+383 YTPKSSVKFSAKG
-396 VDASGSSASLPASG
+396 VDASGNAAPLPSSGPV
-410 LTWQLTDSKLGTI
+410 WQLKDPSMGTI
-423 DANTGVF
+423 DSATGVF
-430 QSNGKTGDVTARLV
+430 QSNGKLGDVTAQLSLN
-444 ADGKVLGSATVTIA
+444 GKVLGAATVTISQ
-458 VPDKLSF
+458 PDKLAF
-465 SQSELSVKQG
+465 SQNELSLRLGAKQD
-475 ATQALGLN
+475 LGLT
-483 ATYQGRAV
+483 ATYQGRPV
-491 TLKDAD
+491 NLKSGDIQ
-497 LDWQVPSSLGILTK
+497 WSVPSQLGTVTA
-511 DDQLQANQQIA
+511 DNQLQTSKTMAN
-522 SGRIVAKFKGT
+522 GT
-533 TLKASI
+533 VKATVTGTNI
-539 NIKVGQLPQVLY
+539 NAQMTVQVGQLPKVLY

-615 TIPGMPTG
+615 PIPGMPTG

-667 KYVEAPIPAGYQ
+667 KYVEAPIPAGYK
-679 GPFTTFPKEMIRM
+679 GPFTTFPKQMIRM

-740 YKNAQVSI
+740 YKNTQVSI
-748 TTAVHDD
+748 TTVAHDD

-803 THHVKVSVQDKF
+803 THHVKISVQDKF

-837 TGLTKTAKLGGTY
+837 TGLTKTATLGGTY
-850 QLAFKAEKSTQ
+850 QLVFKADNSTQ

-877 KTVDFGENTGNYQY
+877 KTVDFGENTGSYQY

-933 GEVTSQSASDDTGT
+933 GEVTSRSASDVTGT

-998 KTTKLGTTDHAGQLT
+998 KTTELGTTDHAGQLT

-1092 EGDAAFKT
+1092 QGAAAFKT

-1127 KPGTTYV
+1127 KSGTTYV

-1148 FTTLHGGSDYTF
+1148 FTTLHGGGEYTF

-1170 DTGLDN
+1170 DTGLDD
-1176 FSTVLSSIEKAQP
+1176 FSTVLSSIEKAKP
-1189 TSDFAIH
+1189 ASDFAIH

-1253 TNGPAANKLGT
+1253 TNGSAANKLGM

-1456 SSHATTSSTST
+1456 SSHATTSS
-1467 SSHVSSS
+1467 HVSSS

-1480 PSSKVIEPSQ
+1480 PSSKVIEPRQ
-1490 SSVASSSGVSV
+1490 SSGASSSGASV
-1501 DSNNQSAA
+1501 DSTNQSTA
-1509 AATTN
+1509 AATTS

-1525 AQQLPATGE
+1525 VQQLPATGE